1 MGSSVRKVRIQGRE
15 GDEDRRLSLASQP
28 FSEAVTQV
36 SDGFPFDR
44 RLIEVSSSPG
54 LWPDRLERFLQFEA
68 VAFYECKSNRLGSQP
83 SHLTGSV
90 RTIFVQDVISSLQT
104 SAPEEFHA
112 SPESHLRSVQECPA
126 SSTPPRAQQ
135 AEWGRARQEPC
146 NTGAIRQSSP
156 IGLGAAIGWPD
167 STQYWQTVDWVQV
180 INICSSS
187 RNSLLHLHFHVHAR
201 TSKLAAL
208 TGRAVRISG
217 EASAAY
223 FYPPYSTTVSGNS
236 LIAW

>member
-104 SAPEEFHA
+104 SAQRNSMLLPSPISVVHKNAQRPRLLPEPSRQSGAGHGKSLAIQERYGKV
-112 SPESHLRSVQECPA
+112 LRSA
-126 SSTPPRAQQ
+126 
-135 AEWGRARQEPC
+135 WARQL
-146 NTGAIRQSSP
+146 GGRIVLS
-156 IGLGAAIGWPD
+156 IGQL
-167 STQYWQTVDWVQV
+167 
-180 INICSSS
+180 
-187 RNSLLHLHFHVHAR
+187 
-201 TSKLAAL
+201 
-208 TGRAVRISG
+208 
-217 EASAAY
+217 
-223 FYPPYSTTVSGNS
+223 
-236 LIAW
+236 